1 MERNKDSC
9 ETESGTVYV
18 IYHTFA
24 RMTGLGNGFGP

>member
-9 ETESGTVYV
+9 ETESGTGFV